1 MGVRGEVPS
10 SNLKSLD
17 LMLVFFFLK
26 FPWIS
31 LCDVFNCFE
40 LEFTWFISLELNV
53 HLLVC
58 NRLHLP
64 AVRERDPYARQ

>member
-1 MGVRGEVPS
+1 MGVREVPS
-10 SNLKSLD
+10 FNLKSQD
-17 LMLVFFFLK
+17 LMLFFFLK

-53 HLLVC
+53 YLLVY

-64 AVRERDPYARQ
+64 AVRERDPSARQ